1 MTNSNGSN
9 RMSPSMRQSIV
20 GLMLLVSLGFLGII
34 ILWLRNFSFGS
45 RSYQATIVFPN
56 AGGMTPGTKVA
67 YRGVKI
73 GQVTTIKPEP
83 EGVAIGVEIEAN
95 RLIPINSRIET
106 SQAGLVGETSIDIT
120 PLQSL
125 PPDLKNIASPL
136 DPECER
142 SLIICNGSVLQG
154 EGILNVNTLIRS
166 LLRISNIIGD
176 PETTAAIR
184 SLVQGATNSLS
195 SLSELLEDAQES
207 GGFQNLNNTLQAIDR
222 AANEITSLLAEV
234 RQKNSVDNLNT
245 TLASIALAAE
255 EVKIFL
261 AANRNNVA
269 TTLNSITQTS
279 DQIRVAARSL
289 TPIIQK
295 VEQGEL
301 LDNLET
307 ISANGVK
314 LTANLA
320 DFSANLD
327 DPKNLMLL
335 EETLN
340 SARSAFDNI
349 RKITS
354 DVDELTGNP
363 QFRQDVQKLIQ
374 GLRNLTSSTQILQQQ
389 VEYDRQ
395 FNRIADEIAKIKSAR
410 NLDPNYSKKPV
421 TTLQQDENKF
431 QSKP

>member
-1 MTNSNGSN
+1 MTNSNGNN

-20 GLMLLVSLGFLGII
+20 GLMLLVSLGLLGIVV
-34 ILWLRNFSFGS
+34 LWLRNFSFGG
-45 RSYQATIVFPN
+45 RSYQATIMFPN

-73 GQVTTIKPEP
+73 GQVTTINPET
-83 EGVAIGVEIEAN
+83 EGVAIGVEITAN
-95 RLIPINSRIET
+95 RLIPFNSRIET
-106 SQAGLVGETSIDIT
+106 TQAGLVGETSIDIT

-125 PPDLKNIASPL
+125 PPNQNIASPL
-136 DPECER
+136 DPNCEP
-142 SLIICNGSVLQG
+142 SLIICNGSLLQG
-154 EGILNVNTLIRS
+154 EAVLNVNTLIRS

-176 PETTAAIR
+176 PETVTAFR
-184 SLVQGATNSLS
+184 SLVKNATNALGEVN
-195 SLSELLEDAQES
+195 ELFTNAQES
-207 GGFQNLNNTLQAIDR
+207 GGFENLNSTLIAVEQAASQID
-222 AANEITSLLAEV
+222 SLLAEV

-245 TLASIALAAE
+245 TLASIGLAAE
-255 EVKIFL
+255 EIKIFL
-261 AANRNNVA
+261 ATNRNNLA
-269 TTLNSITQTS
+269 NTLNSITQTS
-279 DQIRVAARSL
+279 DQIRVAAKSL

-301 LDNLET
+301 IDNLEN
-307 ISANGVK
+307 IAANGVK

-327 DPKNLMLL
+327 DPKTLMLL

-363 QFRQDVQKLIQ
+363 QFRQDVQKLIE
-374 GLRNLTSSTQILQQQ
+374 GLSSLISSTQLLQQQ
-389 VEYDRQ
+389 AEYDRQ
-395 FNRIADEIAKIKSAR
+395 FNRIAAEIAKIKSAA
-410 NLDPNYSKKPV
+410 NLDPNHAKSA
-421 TTLQQDENKF
+421 TTPQQDINQF

>member
-1 MTNSNGSN
+1 MTNTNGSN
-9 RMSPSMRQSIV
+9 RMSPSMRQSII

-45 RSYQATIVFPN
+45 RSYQATIIFPN

-83 EGVAIGVEIEAN
+83 EGVAIGVEIAAN
-95 RLIPINSRIET
+95 RLIPFNSRIET
-106 SQAGLVGETSIDIT
+106 TQAGLVGETSIDIT

-125 PPDLKNIASPL
+125 PPNQQNIASPL
-136 DPECER
+136 DPDCEP
-142 SLIICNGSVLQG
+142 SLIICDGSILQG

-176 PETTAAIR
+176 PETTAAFR
-184 SLVQGATNSLS
+184 SVIQGATS
-195 SLSELLEDAQES
+195 SLAEINELLQTARES
-207 GGFQNLNNTLQAIDR
+207 GGFENINSTLIAVDQ
-222 AANEITSLLAEV
+222 AANEVASLLTEV
-234 RQKNSVDNLNT
+234 RQKNSIDNLNT
-245 TLASIALAAE
+245 TLTSVSSVAE
-255 EVKIFL
+255 EFKIFL

-269 TTLNSITQTS
+269 NTLNSISRTS
-279 DQIRVAARSL
+279 DQIRVATNSL
-289 TPIIQK
+289 TPIIQQ
-295 VEQGEL
+295 VAQGEL

-307 ISANGVK
+307 ISANGVE

-320 DFSANLD
+320 SFSANID
-327 DPKNLMLL
+327 SPENLMLL
-335 EETLN
+335 EQTLN

-363 QFRQDVQKLIQ
+363 QFRQDIEKLIQ
-374 GLRNLTSSTQILQQQ
+374 GLSNLISSTQLLQQQ
-389 VEYDRQ
+389 AEYDRQ
-395 FNRIADEIAKIKSAR
+395 FNRIAAEIAKIKSGE
-410 NLDPNYSKKPV
+410 NLDPNHHKSV
-421 TTLQQDENKF
+421 TTLQQDINKF
-431 QSKP
+431 NSKP